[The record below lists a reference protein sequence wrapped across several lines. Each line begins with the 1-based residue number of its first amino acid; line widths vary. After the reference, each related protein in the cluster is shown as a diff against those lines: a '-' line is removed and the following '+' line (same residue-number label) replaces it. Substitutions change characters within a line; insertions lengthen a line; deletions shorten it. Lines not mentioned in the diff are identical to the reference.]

1 MPNTESHYDIATGK
15 IQSTLYM
22 VSQNIIPIRPIGYTC
37 PDGREICE
45 FDIIA
50 GNSYTFLKY
59 VVVWDAHR
67 FRYARVLIDSIDL
80 YFDLT
85 LSGYE
90 INLNWLN
97 DYKPKVI
104 GNIFENPEIIS
115 PDFDPIDFAK
125 NIGVLKLYFF

>member
-1 MPNTESHYDIATGK
+1 MTQNLPK
-15 IQSTLYM
+15 IKALY
-22 VSQNIIPIRPIGYTC
+22 
-37 PDGREICE
+37 
-45 FDIIA
+45 
-50 GNSYTFLKY
+50 FLALR
-59 VVVWDAHR
+59 VAVAVQWG
-67 FRYARVLIDSIDL
+67 VLIDSIDL